1 MKPSVLDR
9 PVAGK
14 WNLEQV
20 AHIALFAIAL
30 VLGCY
35 RLGPRPY
42 HHDESIH
49 AFYSWKIA
57 EGDLT
62 GYKYDPVYHGT
73 VLYYAAGL
81 VMKLFGDNDFT
92 GRLSAVLFGLGV
104 LAFAWPLRR
113 YLGRWGALAF
123 AALMTFSP
131 SWLYFARFV
140 RHDVYLA
147 LCTMGA
153 VYFAF
158 RYGDTRKF
166 GYLPLSAFFLGL
178 GFATK
183 EDSYFLTVIYLIA
196 LAGSLVW
203 EVIGAPDDRRA
214 IVRAQVWGE
223 VRDLVRGI
231 PRPLLASAVAFLA
244 PWVLFYSGFFQN
256 PEYWDPAAWKSLFKL
271 FNPVPDAIHYW
282 TGQHGVER
290 IGGPWW
296 YYIPQ
301 ITLYEPLLMFAFV
314 ALIFGPFLSVKPR
327 GNVDQICRYLSFLL
341 VAALI
346 FIAAYKPEWGTHKLS
361 QRANIKLGTLGVAGM
376 FAVAMFALCRVW
388 VPDRFTRFCVLWT
401 IGVLLIYSWAQEK
414 VPWLLVPQVLPML
427 ILGGR
432 FYGQLIESGRLT
444 GARLGG
450 FLTTG
455 AFTLWTLINVNY
467 IWDAPRPAEPGA
479 SENPPRR
486 HGEMLAYVQST
497 YDIHMVMDHITR
509 TEQIIG
515 GEQGR
520 RIACG
525 GDATWPFSWY
535 LRGYPVNWAPSVREV
550 DYPVV
555 IVDKKD
561 TVTRTFDKAL
571 LEKYEKIPFQIRGW
585 WVWEDRPPENLTKF
599 VKWLLLREAW
609 SGTGSSDA
617 VLYLIKNP
625 TPGMKIE
632 KIRVNPP
639 PPAIAWGAV
648 ASPIAAEAIW
658 GHKGTD
664 PGEFNEPRGLAIDGA
679 GNLYV
684 ADTKNHRIQKLGP
697 DGNVIK
703 VWGGEGDK
711 DGQMKEPHSV
721 AIGPDGNVYVADT
734 WNHKVQ
740 KFDANGNFL
749 ARWGEGLWGPR
760 GIAVHPDGSVF
771 ITDTGNKLVKKYTAD
786 GQFVKEWGGD
796 GSEPG
801 QLIEPVGIVIDGEGN
816 VVVADTANH
825 RIQFFTPDG
834 VFLREWKVRGWEEF
848 YSEPY
853 IALIGTHVLATDSY
867 EHRFGRYRGDNDVVG
882 SWGRTGTGSGEFN
895 RPIGIAATGAGTVFV
910 ADTMNHRIQKFQLPV
925 E

>member
-1 MKPSVLDR
+1 MKESVLDR
-9 PVAGK
+9 PAVGK
-14 WNLEQV
+14 LNLEQV
-20 AHIALFAIAL
+20 AHIALFAIAF

-35 RLGPRPY
+35 QLGPRPY

-49 AFYSWKIA
+49 AFYSWKIS

-62 GYKYDPVYHGT
+62 GYRYDPVYHGT

-113 YLGRWGALAF
+113 YLGRWGALTF

-147 LCTMGA
+147 LCTIGA

-158 RYGDTRKF
+158 RYGETRKF
-166 GYLPLSAFFLGL
+166 WYLPLSAFFLGV

-196 LAGSLVW
+196 FAGTLVW
-203 EVIGAPDDRRA
+203 EVIGAPDDKRSA
-214 IVRAQVWGE
+214 VRGQVWGE
-223 VRDLVRGI
+223 VLDLFKGI
-231 PRPLLASAVAFLA
+231 PLALLASAVAFLV
-244 PWVLFYSGFFQN
+244 PWVLFYTGFFQN
-256 PEYWDPAAWKSLFKL
+256 SEYWDPKAWSAFFNLFE
-271 FNPVPDAIHYW
+271 PIPDAIHYW

-301 ITLYEPLLMFAFV
+301 LTLYEPLLMFSFV
-314 ALIFGPFLSVKPR
+314 ALLFGPFLSVRPR
-327 GNVDQICRYLSFLL
+327 GNLDQIFRYLAFLTL
-341 VAALI
+341 AFLFVLAV
-346 FIAAYKPEWGTHKLS
+346 KPEWGTYKISHGMNVKV
-361 QRANIKLGTLGVAGM
+361 GTATMAGM
-376 FAVAMFALCRVW
+376 FAIAMFALCRVW
-388 VPDRFTRFCVLWT
+388 VPDRFIRFCVLWT

-414 VPWLLVPQVLPML
+414 VPWLLVPQVLPL
-427 ILGGR
+427 LLLAGR
-432 FYGQLIESGRLT
+432 FYGEMIESGKLT
-444 GARLGG
+444 GGRLAG
-450 FLTTG
+450 FAVTG
-455 AFTLWTLINVNY
+455 AYTVWALINVNY

-479 SENPPRR
+479 RLDPPKR

-535 LRGYPVNWAPSVREV
+535 LRRYPVNWAQSPREI

-561 TVTRTFDKAL
+561 TVQRSFDKAL

-585 WVWEDRPPENLTKF
+585 WVWEDKFPENLTKF

-625 TPGMKIE
+625 TPGMKPD
-632 KIRVNPP
+632 KILVNPP
-639 PPAIAWGAV
+639 PAAIPWGSI
-648 ASPIAAEAIW
+648 ASPITPVAVW
-658 GHKGTD
+658 GHEGSE
-664 PGEFNEPRGLAIDGA
+664 PGEFKEPRGMALDAA

-684 ADTKNHRIQKLGP
+684 ADTKNHRIQKLGSN
-697 DGNVIK
+697 GAVIK
-703 VWGGEGDK
+703 VWGSEGDK
-711 DGQMKEPHSV
+711 EGQFKDPHSV

-734 WNHKVQ
+734 WNHKVV
-740 KFDANGNFL
+740 KFDANGNFI
-749 ARWGEGLWGPR
+749 ARWGDGLWGPR

-771 ITDTGNKLVKKYTAD
+771 ITDTGNKLVKKFTAG
-786 GQFVKEWGGD
+786 GQFVKDWGGD

-801 QLIEPVGIVIDGEGN
+801 QFIEPVGIVIDPQGR
-816 VVVADTANH
+816 VVVADTGNH
-825 RIQFFTPDG
+825 RLQFFTADG
-834 VFLREWKVRGWEEF
+834 VFVQQWRVRGWEEF
-848 YSEPY
+848 YTEPY
-853 IALIGTHVLATDSY
+853 IAVLGGHVLATDSH
-867 EHRFGRYRGDNDVVG
+867 ENRFGRYKGDNDVVD
-882 SWGRTGTGSGEFN
+882 SWGRPGAGNGEFK
-895 RPIGIAATGAGTVFV
+895 RPIGIVAAPDGTVYV
-910 ADTMNHRIQKFQLPV
+910 TDTMNHRIQKFQLPAQ
-925 E
+925 